1 LSLGTAPE
9 QALDLSVLSL
19 GTAPE
24 QALDLSGWVAL
35 AYQNSP
41 AISSADASLLSSEAS
56 LTSSKSFLWPS
67 LNFSAG
73 ASRMWSSMP
82 VAGGGIVDSETNS
95 YSTSL
100 SLSQEL
106 LQSGGQNW
114 LYLEASELSLQAA
127 RADYKSDVLNV
138 TMDVINAYYGVLEAV
153 ELKKAAEAAHE
164 RSLNQLERTGALYEI
179 GAATTLQLL
188 QVQVQESTDKLT
200 VTRRDQSLFTS
211 YSSLFNASGMDRTI
225 DHLQINPD
233 AVIEP
238 LPLASVQRI
247 PLDYSDN
254 PGLLGASFRA
264 RAAELQSTAAGR
276 AYWPSLRA
284 SGGWSWSDNTLD
296 DVDRMFDNDGFNAGV
311 NLSWNVF
318 DGFLRESRIKTARA
332 SSLISQ
338 ASLETLENSVNASVE
353 SLSNSLK
360 INIQYYSDS
369 ELMLEQAQEQYRLSL
384 MSYEMGALPLL
395 DLLDAQSDL
404 SQAEANLVSARV
416 AALTS
421 EASLMIQLGRMPRV
435 GE

>member
-1 LSLGTAPE
+1 MTTLLFVFSVFLTAQPE
-9 QALDLSVLSL
+9 VDQARELDL
-19 GTAPE
+19 A
-24 QALDLSGWVAL
+24 GWVAL

-56 LTSSKSFLWPS
+56 LTGNKSFLWPS
-67 LNFSAG
+67 LTLSAG
-73 ASRMWSSMP
+73 ASRSWSSMP
-82 VAGGGIVDSETNS
+82 VTGGGIVDSENNS

-114 LYLEASELSLQAA
+114 LYMEASELSLMAA
-127 RADYKSDVLNV
+127 EADHQGDVLSV

-164 RSLNQLERTGALYEI
+164 RSLSQLERTEALYEI
-179 GAATTLQLL
+179 GATTTLQLL
-188 QVQVQESTDKLT
+188 QVQVQESSDKLT
-200 VTRRDQSLFTS
+200 VTRRDQSLYTS
-211 YSSLFNASGMDRTI
+211 YSNLFNASGMDRSI
-225 DHLQINPD
+225 DRLRINPN
-233 AVIEP
+233 AVVEP
-238 LPLASVQRI
+238 LSLESAQRI
-247 PLDYSDN
+247 SLDYSRN
-254 PGLLGASFRA
+254 PALISASFRA
-264 RAAELQSTAAGR
+264 RASELQSTAAGR

-284 SGGWSWSDNTLD
+284 SAGWSWSDNTLD
-296 DVDRMFDNDGFNAGV
+296 DVDRMFDTDGYNAGIS
-311 NLSWNVF
+311 LSWNVF

-353 SLSNSLK
+353 TLSNSLK
-360 INIQYYSDS
+360 IDIQYYRDS

-384 MSYEMGALPLL
+384 MSYEMGALSLM

-416 AALTS
+416 SALTS
-421 EASLMIQLGRMPRV
+421 EASLLIQLGRMPRV

>member
-1 LSLGTAPE
+1 MTTLLFVFSVFLAAQPE
-9 QALDLSVLSL
+9 VDQVREFDL
-19 GTAPE
+19 A
-24 QALDLSGWVAL
+24 GWVSL

-67 LNFSAG
+67 LTMSAG
-73 ASRMWSSMP
+73 ASRIWSS
-82 VAGGGIVDSETNS
+82 ASATGGGIVESKTNS

-114 LYLEASELSLQAA
+114 LYLEASKLSLLAA
-127 RADYKSDVLNV
+127 EADHRGDLLSV
-138 TMDVINAYYGVLEAV
+138 TMDVVNAYYGVLEAV

-164 RSLNQLERTGALYEI
+164 RSLSQLNRTEALYEI
-179 GAATTLQLL
+179 GGVTTLQLL
-188 QVQVQESTDKLT
+188 QVQVQESSDKLA
-200 VTRRDQSLFTS
+200 VSRRDQSLFST
-211 YSSLFNASGMDRTI
+211 YSTLFNAAGMDRSI
-225 DHLQINPD
+225 DNLQINPD
-233 AVIEP
+233 AVVEP
-238 LPLASVQRI
+238 LPLESVQRI
-247 PLDYSDN
+247 SLDYSDN

-284 SGGWSWSDNTLD
+284 SAGWSWNDNTLD
-296 DVDRMFDNDGFNAGV
+296 DVDRMFDNDGYNAGIS
-311 NLSWNVF
+311 LSWNVF

-338 ASLETLENSVNASVE
+338 ASLETLENSVSASVE

-360 INIQYYSDS
+360 IDIQYYSDS
-369 ELMLEQAQEQYRLSL
+369 RLMLEQAQEQYRLSL
-384 MSYEMGALPLL
+384 MSYEMGALPLM

-404 SQAEANLVSARV
+404 SQSEANLVSARV

-421 EASLMIQLGRMPRV
+421 EASLLIQLGRMPRV

>member
-1 LSLGTAPE
+1 MTALLFVFSVFLAAQPE
-9 QALDLSVLSL
+9 VDQVRELDL
-19 GTAPE
+19 A
-24 QALDLSGWVAL
+24 GWVSL

-67 LNFSAG
+67 LTMSAG
-73 ASRMWSSMP
+73 ASRTWSSMP
-82 VAGGGIVDSETNS
+82 VTGGGIEDSETNS
-95 YSTSL
+95 FSTSL

-114 LYLEASELSLQAA
+114 LYLEASELSLLAA
-127 RADYKSDVLNV
+127 EADHRGDVLNV
-138 TMDVINAYYGVLEAV
+138 TMDVVNAYYGVLEAV

-164 RSLNQLERTGALYEI
+164 RSLSQLNRTEALYEI
-179 GAATTLQLL
+179 GGVTTLQLL
-188 QVQVQESTDKLT
+188 QVQVQESSDKLA
-200 VTRRDQSLFTS
+200 VSRRDQSLFST
-211 YSSLFNASGMDRTI
+211 YSTLFNAAGMDRSI
-225 DHLQINPD
+225 ENLQINPD
-233 AVIEP
+233 AVVEP
-238 LPLASVQRI
+238 LPLESVQRI
-247 PLDYSDN
+247 SLDYSGN
-254 PGLLGASFRA
+254 PGILGASFRA

-284 SGGWSWSDNTLD
+284 SAGWSWNDNTLD
-296 DVDRMFDNDGFNAGV
+296 DVDRMLDNDGYNAGIS
-311 NLSWNVF
+311 LSWNVF

-338 ASLETLENSVNASVE
+338 ASLETLENSVSASVE

-360 INIQYYSDS
+360 LDIQYYSDS
-369 ELMLEQAQEQYRLSL
+369 RLMLEQAQEQYRLSL
-384 MSYEMGALPLL
+384 MSYEMGALPLM

-421 EASLMIQLGRMPRV
+421 EASLLIQLGRMPRV